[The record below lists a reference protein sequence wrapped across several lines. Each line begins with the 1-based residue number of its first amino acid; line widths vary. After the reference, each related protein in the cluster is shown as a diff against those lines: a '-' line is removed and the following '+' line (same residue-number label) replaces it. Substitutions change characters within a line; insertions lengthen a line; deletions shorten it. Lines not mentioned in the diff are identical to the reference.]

1 MSIKITWFGHAFF
14 MIETQ
19 KTTILID
26 PFIEGNRLCPISV
39 KDAKAD
45 YICITHGHGDHLGNA
60 VEIAKKNGSTI
71 ISNPEICSWLEKK
84 GAKKIHSMQIG
95 GSFQFPW
102 GKLKMT
108 LALHSSP
115 MPDGSYGGN
124 PAGLIFS
131 IGDQK
136 IYHAGDTGLF
146 GDMKLIGDEKID
158 MAMLPIGDN
167 YTMGTEDAIKALS
180 LIKPANVI
188 PMHFNT
194 FDIIKQNPVHWIE
207 EVNASGLSKAIQLSP
222 GESFDL

>member
-14 MIETQ
+14 SIETD

-39 KDAKAD
+39 RDAYAD
-45 YICITHGHGDHLGNA
+45 YICITHGHGDHLGNTFD
-60 VEIAKKNGSTI
+60 IAKRHGSVI
-71 ISNPEICSWLEKK
+71 ISNPEICSWLEEKGLKK
-84 GAKKIHSMQIG
+84 FHSMQIG
-95 GSFQFPW
+95 GAFAFPW
-102 GKLKMT
+102 GKLKIA

-115 MPDGSYGGN
+115 MSDGSYGGN
-124 PAGLIFS
+124 PVGFIFF
-131 IGDQK
+131 IDGKK

-158 MAMLPIGDN
+158 LALLPIGDN
-167 YTMGTEDAIKALS
+167 YTMGPDDAIKAIS
-180 LIKPANVI
+180 MIKPANVI

-194 FDIIKQNPVHWIE
+194 FEVIKQNPVHWIE

-222 GESFDL
+222 GESIIL

>member
-1 MSIKITWFGHAFF
+1 MTIKITWFGHAFF
-14 MIETQ
+14 SIETN
-19 KTTILID
+19 KTKILID
-26 PFIEGNRLCPISV
+26 PFIEGNKLCPISV
-39 KDAKAD
+39 RDAQAD
-45 YICITHGHGDHLGNA
+45 FICVTHGHGDHVGETL
-60 VEIAKKNGSTI
+60 EISKKYGSAI

-84 GAKKIHSMQIG
+84 GAKKIHAMQIG

-131 IGDQK
+131 IDGKK

-146 GDMKLIGDEKID
+146 GDMKFIGDEKID

-167 YTMGTEDAIKALS
+167 YTMGPEDAIKALS

-207 EVNASGLSKAIQLSP
+207 KINKSKISNAIQLSP
-222 GESFDL
+222 GESFNL